1 MEEQKQLTQEQL
13 RERAVQFY
21 ALYKKEIEDVTKLL
35 AIHLN
40 QFALAYTIENKL
52 PKEAVSV
59 TTRLKSLDSFLKKL
73 MRRGYPSFYNPTEII
88 TDLIG
93 GRVTCWF
100 LEDCYGMLEQI
111 NASKQVK
118 TRKDT
123 LEDYISKPKKSGY
136 RSIHILA
143 GISYD
148 AVVKDNNDGV
158 NVDQQDFVCEIQIR
172 TQLQDFWGDL
182 SHEFHYSGNEFGE
195 NQGTYEKLV
204 SEMANRFA
212 LEDHSTFALRILY
225 QTITEESLNRK
236 ITKDLEIEH

>member
-13 RERAVQFY
+13 KERAVQFY
-21 ALYKKEIEDVTKLL
+21 ARYKSEIEQVTKLL
-35 AIHLN
+35 AIHLI

-59 TTRLKSLDSFLKKL
+59 TTRMKSLESFLKKL

-100 LEDCYGMLEQI
+100 LEDCYGMLNQI
-111 NASKQVK
+111 NSSKKIK

-123 LEDYISKPKKSGY
+123 LEDYISEPKKTGY

-143 GISYD
+143 DISYD
-148 AVVKDNNDGV
+148 AVVKDNSDSIK
-158 NVDQQDFVCEIQIR
+158 VDQQDFVCEIQIR
-172 TQLQDFWGDL
+172 TKLQDFWGDL
-182 SHEFHYSGNEFGE
+182 THEFHYTGKEFGE
-195 NQGTYEKLV
+195 NQSTYEKLV

-212 LEDHSTFALRILY
+212 SEDHSTFALRNLY
-225 QTITEESLNRK
+225 QTIAEESLNRK
-236 ITKDLEIEH
+236 IERDLETEH

>member
-1 MEEQKQLTQEQL
+1 MEKQKQLTQEQL
-13 RERAVQFY
+13 SERAVQFY
-21 ALYKKEIEDVTKLL
+21 ALYKNEIEEVTKLL

-59 TTRLKSLDSFLKKL
+59 TTRMKSLDSFLKKL
-73 MRRGYPSFYNPTEII
+73 MRRGYPSFYYPTEII

-100 LEDCYGMLEQI
+100 LEDCYGMLNQI
-111 NASKQVK
+111 NSSKKIK

-123 LEDYISKPKKSGY
+123 LEDYINQPKKTGY

-143 GISYD
+143 DISDD
-148 AVVKDNNDGV
+148 AVVKDNSDSIK
-158 NVDQQDFVCEIQIR
+158 VDQRDFVCEIQIR
-172 TQLQDFWGDL
+172 TKLQDFWGDL
-182 SHEFHYSGNEFGE
+182 THEFHYTGKEFGE
-195 NQGTYEKLV
+195 NQSTYEKLV

-212 LEDHSTFALRILY
+212 SEDHSTFALRILY
-225 QTITEESLNRK
+225 QTIAEESLNRK
-236 ITKDLEIEH
+236 IERDFETEH

>member
-1 MEEQKQLTQEQL
+1 MEEQKQLTPEQL
-13 RERAVQFY
+13 RERMVQFY
-21 ALYKKEIEDVTKLL
+21 ARYKNEIEKVTKLL

-59 TTRLKSLDSFLKKL
+59 TTRMKSLESFLKKL
-73 MRRGYPSFYNPTEII
+73 MRRGYLSFYSPTEII

-100 LEDCYGMLEQI
+100 LEDCYGMLNQI
-111 NASKQVK
+111 NSSKKIK

-123 LEDYISKPKKSGY
+123 LEDYINQPKKAGY

-143 GISYD
+143 DISYD
-148 AVVKDNNDGV
+148 AVVKDNSDIIK
-158 NVDQQDFVCEIQIR
+158 VDQRDFVCEIQIR

-182 SHEFHYSGNEFGE
+182 THEFHYTGKEFGE
-195 NQGTYEKLV
+195 NQSTYEKLV

-212 LEDHSTFALRILY
+212 SEDHSTFALRNLY
-225 QTITEESLNRK
+225 QSIAGENLNRN
-236 ITKDLEIEH
+236 IEGDLETEH

>member
-1 MEEQKQLTQEQL
+1 MEE
-13 RERAVQFY
+13 
-21 ALYKKEIEDVTKLL
+21 VTRLL

-59 TTRLKSLDSFLKKL
+59 TTRMKSLDSFLKKL
-73 MRRGYPSFYNPTEII
+73 MRRGYPSFYYPTEII

-100 LEDCYGMLEQI
+100 LEDCYGMLNQI
-111 NASKQVK
+111 NTSKKTK

-123 LEDYISKPKKSGY
+123 LEDYINQPKKTGY

-143 GISYD
+143 DISYD
-148 AVVKDNNDGV
+148 AVVKDNSDSIK
-158 NVDQQDFVCEIQIR
+158 VDQRDFVCEIQIR
-172 TQLQDFWGDL
+172 TKLQDFWGDL
-182 SHEFHYSGNEFGE
+182 THEFHYTGKEFGK
-195 NQGTYEKLV
+195 NQSTYEKLV

-212 LEDHSTFALRILY
+212 SEDHSTFALRILY
-225 QTITEESLNRK
+225 QTIAEKSLNRK
-236 ITKDLEIEH
+236 IERDFETEH

>member
-21 ALYKKEIEDVTKLL
+21 VRYKKEIEEVTSLL
-35 AIHLN
+35 AICLN

-52 PKEAVSV
+52 PKEAVAV
-59 TTRLKSLDSFLKKL
+59 TTRMKSLDSFLKKL
-73 MRRGYPSFYNPTEII
+73 MRKGYPSFYNPTEII

-100 LEDCYGMLEQI
+100 LEDCYGMIKQI
-111 NASKQVK
+111 NSSKKIK

-123 LEDYISKPKKSGY
+123 LEDYINQPKKTGY

-143 GISYD
+143 DILDD
-148 AVVKDNNDGV
+148 AVVKDNSDSIK
-158 NVDQQDFVCEIQIR
+158 VDQQDFVCEIQIR
-172 TQLQDFWGDL
+172 TKLQDFWGDL
-182 SHEFHYSGNEFGE
+182 THEFHYTGKEFGE
-195 NQGTYEKLV
+195 NQSTYAKLV

-212 LEDHSTFALRILY
+212 AEDRSTFALRNLY
-225 QTITEESLNRK
+225 QTIAEENLNRK
-236 ITKDLEIEH
+236 IEGDL

>member
-21 ALYKKEIEDVTKLL
+21 GRYKNEIEKITRLL

-59 TTRLKSLDSFLKKL
+59 TTRMKSLDSFLKKL
-73 MRRGYPSFYNPTEII
+73 MRRGYPYFYYPTEII

-100 LEDCYGMLEQI
+100 LQDCYGMLNEI
-111 NASKQVK
+111 NSSKTIK
-118 TRKDT
+118 ARKDT
-123 LEDYISKPKKSGY
+123 LEDYINQPKKTGY

-143 GISYD
+143 DISDD
-148 AVVKDNNDGV
+148 AVIKNNSDSIK
-158 NVDQQDFVCEIQIR
+158 VDQRDFVCEIQIR
-172 TQLQDFWGDL
+172 TKLQDFWGDL
-182 SHEFHYSGNEFGE
+182 THEFHYTRKEFGE
-195 NQGTYEKLV
+195 NQSTYEKLV

-212 LEDHSTFALRILY
+212 LEDRSTFALRNLY
-225 QTITEESLNRK
+225 QSIAGENLNRK
-236 ITKDLEIEH
+236 IERDLETEH

>member
-1 MEEQKQLTQEQL
+1 MKEQKQLIQEQL

-21 ALYKKEIEDVTKLL
+21 TCYKDEIEEVTRLL

-40 QFALAYTIENKL
+40 QFALAYTIEKKL

-59 TTRLKSLDSFLKKL
+59 TTRMKSLDSFLKKL
-73 MRRGYPSFYNPTEII
+73 MRIGYPSFYNPTEII

-100 LEDCYGMLEQI
+100 LEDCYGMLNQI
-111 NASKQVK
+111 NSSKIIK

-123 LEDYISKPKKSGY
+123 LEDYINQPKKTGY

-143 GISYD
+143 DILYD
-148 AVVKDNNDGV
+148 AVVKENSDRTKV
-158 NVDQQDFVCEIQIR
+158 HRQDFVCEIQIR
-172 TQLQDFWGDL
+172 TKLQDFWGDL
-182 SHEFHYSGNEFGE
+182 THEFHYTGKEFGE
-195 NQGTYEKLV
+195 NQSTYEKLV

-212 LEDHSTFALRILY
+212 AEDHSTFTLRILY
-225 QTITEESLNRK
+225 QSITEKSLNHK
-236 ITKDLEIEH
+236 I